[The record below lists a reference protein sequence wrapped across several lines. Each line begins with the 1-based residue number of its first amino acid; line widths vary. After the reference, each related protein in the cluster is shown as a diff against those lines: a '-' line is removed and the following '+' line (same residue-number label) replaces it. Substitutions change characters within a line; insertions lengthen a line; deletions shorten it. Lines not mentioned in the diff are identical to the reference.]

1 MSKKPA
7 SKKNTPSSPNRA
19 KSSKPASGRSGWGWP
34 AEKLYGAETGQ
45 NNGMFQRLFW
55 GLFLLF
61 SFFLL
66 FTATRTGIN
75 GDEKFHDEYSEKLVD
90 YYTSFGKDKDVLY
103 EKEESYQKYVKYY
116 GGIFDL
122 STGLVNRALGF
133 EPKDPGYQ
141 HVRHLF
147 NAAFGILILLYAGL
161 LVRDIGG
168 YRAGF
173 IALLLLLAS
182 PRLLGHAAMNPKD
195 IPFAAGYMISMYY
208 LFRCLKAMPSPSKRE
223 ILGFILGAA
232 LAIGTR
238 AGGLLVLI
246 YTAMFLG
253 LDFLFR
259 NGLKFDQAWWRTLG
273 RYALF
278 GLGAGISA
286 FILAI
291 LFWPYALQS
300 PVKHTLEALALFSKF
315 DVRIRVLFEG
325 NNIMSNIVPAYYAPK
340 WMLLTLALGVLA
352 GIAGAILL
360 VAKMM
365 RRFGAMN
372 VILILFAGLFPVLFI
387 VAKRTPLYDGWR
399 HLLFVYPLL
408 LAASALFWEKMIRWS
423 AGRKGMTIAV
433 WAILGLSILDAAAF
447 VVRNP
452 FYSYTYFNALAGGQ
466 KGAFGQYETDYWGV
480 SVKQAVE
487 WMEKEGILRPDMK
500 DTVVIG
506 THFHYN
512 VIRSLDPAYQ
522 GKVKVE
528 YVRIGSRYAKKW
540 DYGIFPTRFI
550 RGPHLRSGKWPTSK
564 TIGKISANGAPLTVI
579 EHNKTQDA
587 AEGEIAM
594 TKQDWAGAAGHFLA
608 ETRNHPDDELGW
620 IGLANAYNGQLQY
633 VLAEPAA
640 KEALKI
646 APDDEKALYAL
657 GLAQLNQ
664 GNETG
669 ALESFQRI
677 IEVNEEISIAHYYL
691 ALIYQRRNDLGLALK
706 HAQQSV
712 QYNARFKAGYELTAV
727 LYEQQGDAGSAA
739 QYREA
744 AAKIQ

>member
-7 SKKNTPSSPNRA
+7 SKKNTPLAANRA
-19 KSSKPASGRSGWGWP
+19 KSSKPAAVGASWGWS
-34 AEKLYGAETGQ
+34 AENLYGAEAGE
-45 NNGMFQRLFW
+45 NNRLFQRLFW
-55 GLFLLF
+55 GLFLFL
-61 SFFLL
+61 SVFLL
-66 FTATRTGIN
+66 FSSTRTGIN

-90 YYTSFGKDKDVLY
+90 YYTTFGKDNDVLY

-122 STGLVNRALGF
+122 STGMVNRVLGF

-141 HVRHLF
+141 QVRHLF

-161 LVRDIGG
+161 FARDVGG

-173 IALLLLLAS
+173 ISLLLLLAS

-195 IPFAAGYMISMYY
+195 IPFAAGYVISMYY
-208 LFRCLKAMPSPSKRE
+208 LYRCLKAMPSPSKRE
-223 ILGFILGAA
+223 ILGFVLGAA

-253 LDFLFR
+253 LDFLLR
-259 NGLKFDQAWWRTLG
+259 NGLRADKSWWKIMG

-278 GLGAGISA
+278 GLGAGASA
-286 FILAI
+286 FLLAI

-300 PVKHTLEALALFSKF
+300 PIKHTLEALALFSKF

-325 NNIMSNIVPAYYAPK
+325 SNIMSNVVPAYYAPK
-340 WMLLTLALGVLA
+340 WMFLTLALGVLA

-372 VILILFAGLFPVLFI
+372 VILVLFAGLFPLLFI

-408 LAASALFWEKMIRWS
+408 LVASALFWEKLIRWS
-423 AGRKGMTIAV
+423 GLRKSVTLGV
-433 WAILGLSILDAAAF
+433 WAILGLGILDAAAF
-447 VVRNP
+447 VFRNP
-452 FYSYTYFNALAGGQ
+452 FYAYTYFNPIAGGQ
-466 KGAFGQYETDYWGV
+466 KGTFGWYETDYWGV
-480 SVKQAVE
+480 SVRQAVE
-487 WMEKEGILRPDMK
+487 WMENEGILRPDMK
-500 DTVVIG
+500 DTVTIG

-512 VIRSLDPAYQ
+512 VIRSLDPEYQ

-528 YVRIGSRYAKKW
+528 YVRIGSRYTKKW

-564 TIGKISANGAPLTVI
+564 TIGKISANGVPLTVV

-587 AEGEIAM
+587 AEGEIAL
-594 TKQDWAGAAGHFLA
+594 TKQDWAGATEHFLV

-620 IGLANAYNGQLQY
+620 IGLANAYNSQLQY
-633 VLAEPAA
+633 NLAEPAA

-664 GNETG
+664 GNEQA

-677 IEVNEEISIAHYYL
+677 VEVNEEISIAHYYL

-712 QYNARFKAGYELTAV
+712 QYNARFKAGYELTAT
-727 LYEQQGDAGSAA
+727 LFDQQGDAGSAT